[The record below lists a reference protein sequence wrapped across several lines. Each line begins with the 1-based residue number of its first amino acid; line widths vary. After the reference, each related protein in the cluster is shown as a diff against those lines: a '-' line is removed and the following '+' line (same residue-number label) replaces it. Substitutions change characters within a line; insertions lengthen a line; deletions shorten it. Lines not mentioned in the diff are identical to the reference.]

1 MEQVSSRRDHGAEGP
16 GQGGCATWTE
26 VTNTDSTQKNG
37 AIKLPTPVSP
47 NDMSLL
53 LNRDGRHGTDGTNG
67 KVGRGG
73 RVQVGEIRSGGTG
86 GRKVFV
92 PQKCRERANEN

>member
-1 MEQVSSRRDHGAEGP
+1 M
-16 GQGGCATWTE
+16 E

-53 LNRDGRHGTDGTNG
+53 LNRDGRRGTDGTNG

-73 RVQVGEIRSGGTG
+73 RGSGGRDKRSGGNG

-92 PQKCRERANEN
+92 LQKWRGRANEN